1 MANVQG
7 PYGLKPVRHM
17 TGGEVRANSYTI
29 ASGYA
34 TDLFTGDP
42 VLQTTDGTII
52 RAIGAEG
59 VASTQTVGVFGGC
72 VYTDAQGSRKFS
84 AYWPASTVATNIEAF
99 VYDDPRII
107 FEIQADG
114 TGIVEA
120 DKGALANFRIAAG
133 NTRYGRSGAYLDST
147 LAATGKQ
154 LRILRLINDSVNA
167 PGAYANVEVMFV
179 QHAIL
184 GVVAGVGGI
193 A

>member
-7 PYGLKPVRHM
+7 AYGFKAVRHI
-17 TGGEVRANSYTI
+17 TGGEVRMNGYTI

-42 VLQTTDGTII
+42 VLQTTDGSLI
-52 RAIGAEG
+52 RAIGTEG
-59 VASTQTVGVFGGC
+59 TASSQPVGVFAGC
-72 VYTDAQGSRKFS
+72 KYTNAQGAIVYSP
-84 AYWPASTVATNIEAF
+84 YWPASTVATNIEAY
-99 VYDDPRII
+99 VYDDPRIV
-107 FEIQADG
+107 FEIQANA

-120 DKGALANFRIAAG
+120 DKGALANFTVAAG
-133 NTRYGRSGAYLDST
+133 NTRTGKSGVILDST

-154 LRILRLINDSVNA
+154 LRILRLINDGVNA

-179 QHAIL
+179 QHAL
-184 GVVAGVGGI
+184 LDVVAGVGGI